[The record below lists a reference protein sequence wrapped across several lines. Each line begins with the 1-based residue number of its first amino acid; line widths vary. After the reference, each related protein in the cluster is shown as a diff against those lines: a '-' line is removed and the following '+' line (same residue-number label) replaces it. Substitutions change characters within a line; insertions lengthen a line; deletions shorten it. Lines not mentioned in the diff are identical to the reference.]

1 MHKQTTFW
9 EVYRS
14 SHVNDCK
21 FNLEENIDTLFSS
34 EEDS

>member
-1 MHKQTTFW
+1 MHKHITFW

-21 FNLEENIDTLFSS
+21 FNLEEYRDKVFSS
-34 EEDS
+34 DN